1 MITRLAA
8 LAVCAGILAQ
18 AQTDS
23 QNIGA
28 GQQPMAVAV
37 NEITNQAYIVNHN
50 SNSITVV
57 DGKTRTAIA
66 TVQTGAGPEAIAVNP
81 LTNRVYVV
89 NSGENSVTVIDGATG
104 TVAATVRTGSNC
116 NALAVNPA
124 TNKIY
129 VTNNFGHSV
138 TVIDGATNAATT
150 FRVGQGPRAI
160 AVNPVTNKIYTANYG
175 SRDATEI
182 DGASN
187 AITSVPTGKHPWAI
201 AVDSR
206 ANKTYVVNEDSASV
220 SILDGATGATKN
232 VTVGDIPFAVAVNP
246 TMNQAYVLTYAGST
260 MAVIDGATGTVTKT
274 LPLATHP
281 SAIAANPKTNQIYI
295 ANQNT
300 ANVLVVDGKANAI
313 TATVKAGVI
322 PYAMAVDAAANQVY
336 VANFSSGNATV
347 IQVPASAVL
356 ASAQPSSAWPRPPR
370 FRVVAL
376 AERGGGDHQTFVDAA
391 RLYLN
396 KLAAEN
402 DFAVD
407 YITGTERINEESLAQ
422 YKLFIQLN
430 YPPYRW
436 APTAKEAFENYITQ
450 GKGGWIGFHHA
461 TLLGDFDG
469 YPMDPWFSQFL
480 GGIRFTHYLPD
491 FARATVKIEDPSSP
505 LAKGLPPSFVI
516 DREEWYTWSK
526 SPRPNVHVLAT
537 VDESSYVPN
546 TMIKMGGDHPVVW
559 SNPHYKARNVYI
571 FMGHHGGLF
580 DNPDFVQLFRNA
592 IFWGAGQ

>member
-1 MITRLAA
+1 M
-8 LAVCAGILAQ
+8 
-18 AQTDS
+18 
-23 QNIGA
+23 
-28 GQQPMAVAV
+28 
-37 NEITNQAYIVNHN
+37 
-50 SNSITVV
+50 
-57 DGKTRTAIA
+57 
-66 TVQTGAGPEAIAVNP
+66 
-81 LTNRVYVV
+81 
-89 NSGENSVTVIDGATG
+89 
-104 TVAATVRTGSNC
+104 
-116 NALAVNPA
+116 
-124 TNKIY
+124 
-129 VTNNFGHSV
+129 
-138 TVIDGATNAATT
+138 
-150 FRVGQGPRAI
+150 
-160 AVNPVTNKIYTANYG
+160 NPVTNKIYTANYG

-182 DGASN
+182 DGATN
-187 AITSVPTGKHPWAI
+187 AVTSVPTGKHPWAI

-246 TMNQAYVLTYAGST
+246 ATNKAYVLTYLGNT
-260 MAVIDGATGTVTKT
+260 MTVIDGATGTVTKT
-274 LPLATHP
+274 VPLATHP
-281 SAIAANPKTNQIYI
+281 SAIAVNPKTNQIYI

-300 ANVLVVDGKANAI
+300 ASVLVLDGETNAI
-313 TATVKAGVI
+313 IATVKAGTI

-336 VANFSSGNATV
+336 VANFSSDNATV
-347 IQVPASAVL
+347 IHGPVPNGSAG
-356 ASAQPSSAWPRPPR
+356 AQPANAWPRPPK

-376 AERGGGDHQTFVDAA
+376 AERGGGDHQKFVDAA
-391 RLYLN
+391 RLYLD

-436 APTAKEAFENYITQ
+436 APVAKEAFEDYITQ

-461 TLLGDFDG
+461 ALLGDFDG

-491 FARATVKIEDPSSP
+491 FAKATVKIEDPSSP

-516 DREEWYTWSK
+516 DKEEWYTWSQ

-580 DNPDFVQLFRNA
+580 DDPELRAVVPKRDLLGGGSMRKHFACCAAVSPLLLAGNSAFAQA
-592 IFWGAGQ
+592 AGQPAAPPRVLLFFSLNVEADHMLFATDAMRFFAEAGGQTRFSRGGNQQLGGHERREPEAVQAGRLAQQHSPERAAAGLPAIHGERRRMARLPRRRL

>member
-1 MITRLAA
+1 MERTMLVLVTGISAA
-8 LAVCAGILAQ
+8 ICVP
-18 AQTDS
+18 AQTAS
-23 QNIGA
+23 QNINT

-37 NEITNQAYIVNHN
+37 NETTNKAYIVNHN
-50 SNSITVV
+50 SNSVV
-57 DGKTRTAIA
+57 VIDGKTRTAIA
-66 TVQTGAGPEAIAVNP
+66 TIKTGAGPESIAVNS
-81 LTNRVYVV
+81 LTNKVYVA
-89 NSGENSVTVIDGATG
+89 NAAESSVTVIDGATG
-104 TVAATVRTGSNC
+104 TVTATVRTGSNC
-116 NALAVNPA
+116 NAIAVNPT

-129 VTNNFGHSV
+129 VANNFGHSV
-138 TVIDGATNAATT
+138 TVIDGATNLATT
-150 FRVGQGPRAI
+150 IRVGQGPRAI

-175 SRDATEI
+175 SRDATQI
-182 DGASN
+182 DGATN

-206 ANKTYVVNEDSASV
+206 ANKTYLVNEDSASV
-220 SILDGATGATKN
+220 SILDGATGATTN
-232 VTVGDIPFAVAVNP
+232 VIVGGIPFAVAVNP
-246 TMNQAYVLTYAGST
+246 TTNKAYVLAYAGNT
-260 MAVIDGATGTVTKT
+260 MTVIDGATGTVTKT
-274 LPLATHP
+274 VPLATHP
-281 SAIAANPKTNQIYI
+281 SAIAVNPSTNQIYI

-300 ANVLVVDGKANAI
+300 ANVLVLDGTTNAI
-313 TATVKAGVI
+313 TATANAGAI
-322 PYAMAVDAAANQVY
+322 PYAMAVDTAANQVY
-336 VANFSSGNATV
+336 VTNFGSGNATV
-347 IQVPASAVL
+347 IQGMTAST
-356 ASAQPSSAWPRPPR
+356 AWPRPPK

-376 AERGGGDHQTFVDAA
+376 AERVSGDHQKFVDAA
-391 RLYLN
+391 RLYLD

-407 YITGTERINEESLAQ
+407 YITGTERINQEFLAQ

-436 APTAKEAFENYITQ
+436 APVAKDAFVDYITQ

-461 TLLGDFDG
+461 SLLGDFDG

-491 FARATVKIEDPSSP
+491 FAKATVKIEDPSSP

-516 DREEWYTWSK
+516 DKEEWYTWSQ

-571 FMGHHGGLF
+571 FMGHHAGLF
-580 DNPDFVQLFRNA
+580 DDPNFVQLFRNA